1 MKPTTPSEG
10 EVNAY
15 VEKQNGGSAFR
26 LLVRACACVRLS
38 VRGPLTHK
46 TGKMKK
52 CS

>member
-15 VEKQNGGSAFR
+15 VEKTKWR
-26 LLVRACACVRLS
+26 LSISFICACACVRVS

-52 CS
+52 SS